1 MSTTRS
7 AKQSWA
13 RKRLDRDA
21 GGAEW
26 SIEGT
31 RNCCAGTEIVLL
43 CFSGEGMFVSALC
56 HLRVRCSCL
65 QGGVSHEFHRELAP
79 FGAARVAL
87 LFNSACARAVFA
99 IRVRC
104 SCLQGGVSHEF
115 HRELAPFGAARV
127 ARLFNS
133 ACARAVFATV
143 DRVRCSQRVGAGTFV
158 GEGMNTLHPT
168 GLATRNEA
176 PVGTILGGLGGVSN
190 TIDI

>member
-7 AKQSWA
+7 VEQSWA
-13 RKRLDRDA
+13 GKRLDRGA

-31 RNCCAGTEIVLL
+31 RNCCAGTEMVLL
-43 CFSGEGMFVSALC
+43 CFSGEGIFVSALC
-56 HLRVRCSCL
+56 HFRVRCSCL
-65 QGGVSHEFHRELAP
+65 EGGVSHGFRRELAP
-79 FGAARVAL
+79 FGAARA
-87 LFNSACARAVFA
+87 
-99 IRVRC
+99 
-104 SCLQGGVSHEF
+104 
-115 HRELAPFGAARV
+115 
-127 ARLFNS
+127 ARLFNG

-158 GEGMNTLHPT
+158 GEGMNTLRPT

>member
-79 FGAARVAL
+79 FGAARVA
-87 LFNSACARAVFA
+87 
-99 IRVRC
+99 
-104 SCLQGGVSHEF
+104 
-115 HRELAPFGAARV
+115 
-127 ARLFNS
+127 RLFNG

-158 GEGMNTLHPT
+158 GEGMNTLRPT